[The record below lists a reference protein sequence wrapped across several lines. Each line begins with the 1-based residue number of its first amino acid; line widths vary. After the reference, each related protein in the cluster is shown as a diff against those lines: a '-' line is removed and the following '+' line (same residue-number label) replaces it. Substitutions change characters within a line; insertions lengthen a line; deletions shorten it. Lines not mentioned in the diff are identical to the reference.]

1 MPQTLG
7 FDCKRSVEMSF
18 FRLLPI
24 SSAILLSLAA
34 CENPKLHQAPL
45 ANQQGHMK
53 EIISLSRAATTQ
65 VSSLVGN
72 SKGTGFLIGRKHV
85 VTCFHV
91 IARLAQNGAQIHW
104 DIFQDIRV
112 KLSTGEE
119 IPGRVVSI
127 PTQQSPEPL
136 YSDFAIIELQQ
147 EIPAQLSSSILE
159 VASPAFEVGD
169 EVYFSGYP
177 LATPAMVTHKGMIS
191 GFDAQTSIICLQG
204 SINKG
209 NSGGA
214 LCAMDGRVI
223 GVVSMREGG
232 IAVGLR
238 DLNTYIESTSQHGRV
253 AIMGVD
259 PLQAIRAITQ
269 TLDTYIS
276 TGIGYAH
283 SATALKAYL
292 DGHPEMKK

>member
-1 MPQTLG
+1 MHFRPILAFATL
-7 FDCKRSVEMSF
+7 C
-18 FRLLPI
+18 LLFGACSNPPPTKV
-24 SSAILLSLAA
+24 SAAATPLSPM
-34 CENPKLHQAPL
+34 NDV
-45 ANQQGHMK
+45 
-53 EIISLSRAATTQ
+53 ITRSRAATTKISS
-65 VSSLVGN
+65 VSGN

-85 VTCFHV
+85 ATCFHV
-91 IARLAQNGAQIHW
+91 AARITQNGGQIQW
-104 DIFQDIRV
+104 DIFQDIIV
-112 KLSTGEE
+112 TLSTGEE

-136 YSDFAIIELQQ
+136 FRDFAILELQA
-147 EIPAQLSSSILE
+147 EIPKQLIGSVLE
-159 VASPAFEVGD
+159 VTAPSFEVGD

-191 GFDAQTSIICLQG
+191 GFDSKSSIICIQG

-214 LCAMDGRVI
+214 LCDAQGRAI

-232 IAVGLR
+232 IAVGLSE
-238 DLNTYIESTSQHGRV
+238 LNAYIESTSKHGSV

-259 PLQAIRAITQ
+259 PLQAIRAISQ

-283 SATALKAYL
+283 SAASLKGYL
-292 DGHPEMKK
+292 DARPELKK